1 MNPFTHLSV
10 LLATALMLTGCS
22 EKKSSA
28 RAADLEPA
36 TAHVG
41 KEKEKDHD
49 HEEGES
55 HGKPGGDDHGDEG
68 HEEVITL
75 TPEATRAA
83 GLELARAES
92 KPLVSGISVPAR
104 ITFTQGGVAKVAS
117 RVPGRIDTLVV
128 SLGQKVK
135 KGQVLGHLDSPEL
148 GQARADYLSAAT
160 KARVAEANFRR
171 ESDLLAKGITSEREM
186 REAES
191 AFVTAQAERNA
202 ADGRLH
208 ALGMSDGDIA
218 TLRANEHYS
227 SRFPAVSPIQGTVVE
242 IQGTVGQAVE
252 PTTTLFT
259 VADLSELW
267 VLLDITESQ
276 LSRVREGQSVELT
289 VQALPGQRFTGQVS
303 HIGDI
308 VDEKTRTIP
317 VRVVVANTEGALKP
331 GMFAQAE
338 IATTAATA
346 ETPEANAR
354 LIVPREAVQTVGTKQ
369 VVFIPAGEHRF
380 KPVEVRTGR
389 GSSLEMEVLSGLE
402 AGASIV
408 AKGAFILKSEL
419 SKESM
424 GEGHSH

>member
-1 MNPFTHLSV
+1 MNAYTHLSV
-10 LLATALMLTGCS
+10 LLATTLLLTGCS
-22 EKKSSA
+22 EKKDTTRPDAPPPAA
-28 RAADLEPA
+28 RS
-36 TAHVG
+36 G
-41 KEKEKDHD
+41 KDDHD

-55 HGKPGGDDHGDEG
+55 HGKPEGDAHGDEG

-75 TPEATRAA
+75 TPEAARSA

-92 KPLVSGISVPAR
+92 KPLVNGISVPAR

-117 RVPGRIDTLVV
+117 RVPGRIDTLAV

-148 GQARADYLSAAT
+148 GQARADYLSAAI

-208 ALGMSDGDIA
+208 ALGMSDADIA

-227 SRFPAVSPIQGTVVE
+227 SRFPAVSPIAGTVVE

-252 PTTTLFT
+252 PTTSLFT

-267 VLLDITESQ
+267 VLLDISESQ
-276 LSRVREGQSVELT
+276 LSRVRTGQSVELT

-303 HIGDI
+303 HIGDL

-338 IATTAATA
+338 LATTSTLPQAPQ
-346 ETPEANAR
+346 ETAR
-354 LIVPREAVQTVGTKQ
+354 LVVPREAVQTVGAKQ
-369 VVFIPAGEHRF
+369 VVFIPSGEHRF
-380 KPVEVRTGR
+380 QPVEVRTGA
-389 GSSLEMEVLSGLE
+389 SSSREVEVLSGLE
-402 AGASIV
+402 AGASVV

>member
-1 MNPFTHLSV
+1 MNAYTHLSV
-10 LLATALMLTGCS
+10 LLATTLLLTGCS
-22 EKKSSA
+22 EKKEAA
-28 RAADLEPA
+28 RPDAPRPAA
-36 TAHVG
+36 AHAG
-41 KEKEKDHD
+41 KEEGHD

-55 HGKPGGDDHGDEG
+55 HGEPEGDEG

-75 TPEATRAA
+75 TPEAARSA

-92 KPLVSGISVPAR
+92 RPLINGISVPAR

-117 RVPGRIDTLVV
+117 RVPGRIDTLAV

-148 GQARADYLSAAT
+148 GQARADYLSAAI

-208 ALGMSDGDIA
+208 ALGMSDEDIA

-227 SRFPAVSPIQGTVVE
+227 SRFPAVSPIHGTVVE

-252 PTTTLFT
+252 PTTSLFT

-267 VLLDITESQ
+267 VLLDISESQ
-276 LSRVREGQSVELT
+276 LSRVRTGQSVELT

-303 HIGDI
+303 YIGDI

-317 VRVVVANTEGALKP
+317 VRVVVANTEGTLKP

-338 IATTAATA
+338 LATTSAL
-346 ETPEANAR
+346 PEAPKDTAR
-354 LIVPREAVQTVGTKQ
+354 LVVPREAVQTVGTKQ
-369 VVFIPAGEHRF
+369 VVFIPSGEHRF
-380 KPVEVRTGR
+380 QPVEVRTGA
-389 GSSLEMEVLSGLE
+389 SSSREVEVLSGLE